1 MSDYNNIDVEKQLDL
16 KAGLVEEMKLNAF
29 KSERTI
35 YIWEDIN
42 DNTAFI
48 MNRMIENLCIP
59 DTNANKIPITIKIS
73 SPGGEV
79 FSALS
84 IVSAIE
90 RAQEKGYE
98 VNTIVYSCCMSAAVN
113 LLCAGSKR
121 YAQKYTRF
129 MLHDLG
135 SYNFG
140 FQSKEDIKNNYEEHE
155 EIWKLLSGLLIKR
168 TKLTKEDL
176 DDIVKHKKEFFFWS
190 EEALELGIIDE
201 IL

>member
-35 YIWEDIN
+35 YIWESIN
-42 DNTAFI
+42 DDTAFVV
-48 MNRMIENLCIP
+48 NRMIENLCIP
-59 DTNANKIPITIKIS
+59 DINGDKQPITIKIS
-73 SPGGEV
+73 SQGGEV
-79 FSALS
+79 FAALS
-84 IVSAIE
+84 IVAAIE
-90 RAQEKGYE
+90 RAQEKGYC
-98 VNTIVYSCCMSAAVN
+98 VNTIGYSCCMSAAVN

-121 YAQKYTRF
+121 YAQRYTRF
-129 MLHDLG
+129 MVHDLG

-155 EIWKLLSGLLIKR
+155 AIWKLLSGLLLKR
-168 TKLTKEDL
+168 TNLTKDDL